1 MKVTLQFLK
10 KHNACHDGIIEFR
23 TVFGKSA
30 DLVNVID
37 YGIRSKKRMLL
48 KYCNWI
54 IVRKMKYRQRIRYA
68 IYAAEQVIKIY
79 EEKYPDDN
87 RPRKAI
93 QAAKKVLKENNKKNR
108 FTAYTAYTD
117 ALAAYAAA
125 ATHIAYAN
133 NAAAANAAAAAAH
146 AAYAAYAAY
155 NDDANASA
163 ANAAYDDATR
173 VNLRI
178 KILEYGL
185 KLCIEKKDKEK

>member
-1 MKVTLQFLK
+1 MKVTLRFLK
-10 KHNACHDGIIEFR
+10 KHNACYDGIIEFR
-23 TVFGKSA
+23 TVFGNSA
-30 DLVNVID
+30 DLKNIVD
-37 YGIRSKKRMLL
+37 YGIKSKNRKLL

-54 IVRKMKYRQRIRYA
+54 IVRKMTYKQRIRYA

-79 EEKYPDDN
+79 EEKYLDDN

-108 FTAYTAYTD
+108 FAAYTAYTD
-117 ALAAYAAA
+117 ALAAYAA